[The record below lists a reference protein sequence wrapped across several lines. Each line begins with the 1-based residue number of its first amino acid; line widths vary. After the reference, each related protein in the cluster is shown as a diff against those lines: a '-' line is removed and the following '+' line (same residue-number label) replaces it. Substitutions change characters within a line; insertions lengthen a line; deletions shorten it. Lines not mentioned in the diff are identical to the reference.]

1 PPSSSNSSG
10 RASRRASSCASRRR
24 HTDRLQPRVS
34 TLGAG
39 LEAVE
44 VGAGVGA
51 GQIQYFAAELP
62 VLLDLRFRLRGA
74 PGELAVF
81 PAGRRDGAHDFLEA
95 RMIELQMDPQGP
107 AQVGVAIRD
116 HVDAL
121 DGSDRVDV
129 LQSLERLDRRAED
142 DVLVRPW
149 GVFGLVAIS
158 VALVTR
164 AGSHPGHPAAPEGWV
179 LGLTHDRP

>member
-1 PPSSSNSSG
+1 MSP
-10 RASRRASSCASRRR
+10 C
-24 HTDRLQPRVS
+24 
-34 TLGAG
+34 GAG

-51 GQIQYFAAELP
+51 GQIQYLAAELP
-62 VLLDLRFRLRGA
+62 VFLDLRFGLRGA

-81 PAGRRDGAHDFLEA
+81 SAGLRDGAHDFLEA

-149 GVFGLVAIS
+149 GVFGLVAIA

-164 AGSHPGHPAAPEGWV
+164 VGSHPGHPAAPDRGV
-179 LGLTHDRP
+179 LAFAPDRTRFLRVLHARDRTAP

>member
-1 PPSSSNSSG
+1 M
-10 RASRRASSCASRRR
+10 
-24 HTDRLQPRVS
+24 
-34 TLGAG
+34 
-39 LEAVE
+39 
-44 VGAGVGA
+44 
-51 GQIQYFAAELP
+51 
-62 VLLDLRFRLRGA
+62 
-74 PGELAVF
+74 F
-81 PAGRRDGAHDFLEA
+81 PAGLRDGAHDFLEA

-149 GVFGLVAIS
+149 RVFGLVAIS

-164 AGSHPGHPAAPEGWV
+164 VGSHPGHQIGRASCRERVWMSVVDATLKQRCEIW
-179 LGLTHDRP
+179 